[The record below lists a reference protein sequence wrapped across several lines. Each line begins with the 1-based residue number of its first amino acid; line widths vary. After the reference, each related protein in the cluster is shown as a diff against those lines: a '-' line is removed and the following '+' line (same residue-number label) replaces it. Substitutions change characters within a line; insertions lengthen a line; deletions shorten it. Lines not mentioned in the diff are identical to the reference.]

1 MSTLLPQP
9 FWFRVAHSCW
19 RVVDIPHPKGR
30 PLDLGESSRLAD
42 LAELA
47 GPPGWLDV
55 RSAWNDGG
63 IGFAFEA
70 TGPAGPTARTAELAA
85 VQLWVDT
92 RDTRTIHRATRF
104 CHRFQVALLPAGG
117 RNLIASIA
125 AKPIPRAMADPKVD
139 AEKVRAWAE
148 RTDAG
153 WRLELFFPAD
163 ALAGFDPE
171 ANRRLGLAY
180 QVNDAAR
187 GEAYSGVGRE
197 FPVGEDPSLWATLVL
212 NDAP

>member
-1 MSTLLPQP
+1 MGSLLPQP
-9 FWFRVAHSCW
+9 FWFRVAHSCR
-19 RVVDIPHPKGR
+19 RVGEIPLPKGR
-30 PLDLGESSRLAD
+30 PLDLEASFRLAD
-42 LAELA
+42 IAELT
-47 GPPGWLDV
+47 GPAGWLDV

-70 TGPAGPTARTAELAA
+70 TGPAAPTARSAEMAA

-104 CHRFQVALLPAGG
+104 CHRFQATLVPAGG
-117 RNLIASIA
+117 RNLTVSVA
-125 AKPIPRAMADPKVD
+125 AKPIPRAVTDPKVD
-139 AEKVRAWAE
+139 AERVRAWAE
-148 RTDAG
+148 RTETG

-212 NDAP
+212 DDGP